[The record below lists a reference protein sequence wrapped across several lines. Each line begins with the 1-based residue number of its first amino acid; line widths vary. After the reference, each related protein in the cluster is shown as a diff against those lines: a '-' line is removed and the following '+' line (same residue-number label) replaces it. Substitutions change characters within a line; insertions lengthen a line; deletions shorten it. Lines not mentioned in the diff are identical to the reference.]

1 MITRWTGWLLLLLSF
16 GAAPQE
22 SPRQLKFSAAEQ
34 QIWQLTL
41 QRPVGEGRPTLATL
55 NTLGFN
61 HPASQALLWAQRCRF
76 ALQIGDK
83 AALDSARTALKN
95 LENAAAPGE
104 FAGSAAGYKCQQ
116 ISKFSGGESAQT
128 HQLSFLAYHSLTER
142 DAPALH
148 AWIGLD
154 YARDALAAGFA
165 DSAANAVALVLS
177 IARQNQ
183 LPQLEGDGLAV
194 QAAVQS
200 AQGQYPEAL
209 RSISKALALTSEPA
223 DLARLT
229 LRQADVLHAA
239 GRGQDAQQWY
249 QTLWQQQQSL
259 PAGLALLQMQLQQ
272 GKVEAALALGLTLQ
286 QAASQNGN
294 REWVAISRLR
304 YAMAL
309 LINSNSH
316 DQTAAAQ
323 TLFAEASGWLMQHRL
338 ALYLPEQQRW
348 AQLLAQHG
356 QLAAA
361 VAALQHSLQLQRQL
375 DGDNYHAQAQLSS
388 TLLIAEQR
396 SRELKLLE
404 LQQQL
409 QASRAAAE
417 ASAAQIW
424 PLSLFAA
431 ALAALLLLLIWRL
444 VRPRGNLTRRS

>member
-1 MITRWTGWLLLLLSF
+1 MITRWTGWLLLLLSV
-16 GAAPQE
+16 GAASQE
-22 SPRQLKFSAAEQ
+22 TPRQLKFSAAEQ

-41 QRPVGEGRPTLATL
+41 QRPVGEGKPTLATL
-55 NTLGFN
+55 NSLGFN
-61 HPASQALLWAQRCRF
+61 HPAQQALLWAQRCRF
-76 ALQIGDK
+76 ALQHGDK
-83 AALDSARTALKN
+83 AALDSARTALKA
-95 LENAAAPGE
+95 LENAVAPGE

-116 ISKFSGGESAQT
+116 ISKFAGGESAQT
-128 HQLSFLAYHSLTER
+128 HQLSFLAYHSLTEH
-142 DAPALH
+142 DVPALH

-154 YARDALAAGFA
+154 YARDALTAGFA
-165 DSAANAVALVLS
+165 DSAANAVALVLN

-183 LPQLEGDGLAV
+183 LPQLEADGLAV
-194 QAAVQS
+194 QSAVQS

-209 RSISKALALTSEPA
+209 RSIGKALELTTDPA

-229 LRQADVLHAA
+229 LVQADVLHAA
-239 GRGQDAQQWY
+239 GRGPEAQQLY

-259 PAGLALLQMQLQQ
+259 PAGLALLAMQLQQ
-272 GKVEAALALGLTLQ
+272 GKADAALALGLTLQ

-309 LINSNSH
+309 LIH
-316 DQTAAAQ
+316 GQTVAAQ
-323 TLFAEASGWLMQHRL
+323 ALFSDSSGWLMQHRL

-348 AQLLAQHG
+348 AQLLVQHG

-375 DGDNYHAQAQLSS
+375 DADNYHAQAQLSS

-409 QASRAAAE
+409 QASRMAAD

-424 PLSLFAA
+424 PLSLLAA
-431 ALAALLLLLIWRL
+431 ALAALLLLLIWRR
-444 VRPRGNLTRRS
+444 VSPRGNLTRRS